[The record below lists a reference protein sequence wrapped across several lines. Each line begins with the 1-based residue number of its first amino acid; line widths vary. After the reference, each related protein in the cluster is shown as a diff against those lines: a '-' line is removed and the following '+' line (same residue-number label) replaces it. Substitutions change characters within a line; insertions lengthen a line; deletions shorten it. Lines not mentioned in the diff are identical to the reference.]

1 MTEYSVYFVATPI
14 GNLDEI
20 TFRAIDT
27 LKSADVIYCEDTR
40 HALIL
45 LNRYEIKKPLVAY
58 HKFNEKSA
66 VQSVLTDVNNG
77 KKIAVITDAGMPC
90 VSDPGN
96 ILVRELI
103 ANGISYTVV
112 SGASA
117 LVNAFVLS
125 GFSAPFTFVGFLPE
139 KNIDRQ
145 RLIETLPI
153 KHTLIFYSSVHDVN
167 DDLGYLYSVLGERK
181 VCVAR
186 EISKMYESVYFGD
199 LKDISIEMEKG
210 EFVIVVDGDKTDAFT
225 NMTIEEHIKFYMDKG
240 FDKSEAVKKTAK
252 DRKVNKNEIYQV
264 AVNMSEKGKR

>member
-20 TFRAIDT
+20 TFRAIET
-27 LKSADVIYCEDTR
+27 LKNTDVIYCEDTR

-45 LNRYEIKKPLVAY
+45 LNHYEIKKPLVAY

-66 VQSVLTDVNNG
+66 VQSILTDVSNG

-112 SGASA
+112 SGACA

-145 RLIETLPI
+145 RLIETLPL

-167 DDLGYLYSVLGERK
+167 DDLRYLYSALGERK

-186 EISKMYESVYFGD
+186 EISKMYESVYFGE

-210 EFVIVVDGDKTDAFT
+210 EFVIVVDGDKTDTFI
-225 NMTIEEHIKFYMDKG
+225 NMSIEEHIKFYMDKG

-264 AVNMSEKGKR
+264 AVNMSEKKDK